1 VLNTKIDD
9 ILQIGQAWLTAIR
22 DRLNQGLAGRSR
34 QVVAMATLA
43 GVALIGLMA
52 ATLDN
57 PRQPAT
63 SAVSVDSQ
71 RSDAADRG
79 NRSIRDPQAP
89 AAAGA
94 GPQAVAPAA
103 PTQAP
108 ETAAPA
114 KTEAAPAPEA
124 KKPDW
129 VSPMPRSGITSCFG
143 PRWGTFHAGIDFA
156 ADAGEPIQSVG
167 AGEVIGAGWI
177 YSGYG
182 ISVVVDHGNGYLTH
196 YAHMQKEAVSVGQK
210 VNAGDVLGY
219 EGTTG
224 DSTGPHLHFEVHQGS
239 MWNQI
244 NPAPWLRDHGVEVNG
259 C

>member
-1 VLNTKIDD
+1 MLNTKIDD
-9 ILQIGQAWLTAIR
+9 ILKTGFVWLTAIR
-22 DRLNQGLAGRSR
+22 DRINHGLAGRSR

-57 PRQPAT
+57 TPRPTTAAI
-63 SAVSVDSQ
+63 SMDAE
-71 RSDAADRG
+71 RSEAADRT

-89 AAAGA
+89 LGAAAA
-94 GPQAVAPAA
+94 ETRAAA

-108 ETAAPA
+108 EAAAPA
-114 KTEAAPAPEA
+114 KTEAAPAPEG

-129 VSPMPRSGITSCFG
+129 VNPMPHGAVTSCYG
-143 PRWGTFHAGIDFA
+143 PRWGTMHAGIDLA

-167 AGEVIGAGWI
+167 AGEVVAAGWVF
-177 YSGYG
+177 SGYG

-196 YAHMQKEAVSVGQK
+196 YAHMNKTAVKVGQK
-210 VNAGDVLGY
+210 VRAGTVLGY
-219 EGTTG
+219 EGSTG
-224 DSTGPHLHFEVHQGS
+224 DSTGPHLHFEVHKGS
-239 MWNQI
+239 MWNQVD
-244 NPAPWLRDHGVEVNG
+244 PAPWLKARGINTG